1 MQGRRGMDRDSPM
14 QSMHMLP
21 SRVFNI
27 RGYPHLLWYAPST
40 MVLVLLSSK
49 YRAPRYFDVAHTEDH
64 KVPYILVAS
73 LTEYHGKWTS
83 SVVTIACAM
92 PMTRPTTPIVIIIT
106 IRVIIHMLIDG
117 TACSIFANEE
127 NNNNR

>member
-1 MQGRRGMDRDSPM
+1 MQGRRGMNSESPM

-64 KVPYILVAS
+64 KVPYTLVVS
-73 LTEYHGKWTS
+73 LTEYHGKWTRS
-83 SVVTIACAM
+83 TPWCPVEYHVWCGLGPRCGTRAHASKAGRDPFHASVRIAV
-92 PMTRPTTPIVIIIT
+92 R
-106 IRVIIHMLIDG
+106 
-117 TACSIFANEE
+117 
-127 NNNNR
+127 

>member
-1 MQGRRGMDRDSPM
+1 
-14 QSMHMLP
+14 MLP

-40 MVLVLLSSK
+40 MVLMLISGK

-73 LTEYHGKWTS
+73 LTEYHGKWTRATPWCPVEYQPC
-83 SVVTIACAM
+83 VVW
-92 PMTRPTTPIVIIIT
+92 
-106 IRVIIHMLIDG
+106 DG
-117 TACSIFANEE
+117 SA
-127 NNNNR
+127 

>member
-1 MQGRRGMDRDSPM
+1 MQGRRGMNSESPM

-64 KVPYILVAS
+64 KVPYTLVVS
-73 LTEYHGKWTS
+73 LTEYHGKWTRATPWCPVEYHVWCGPRQLRSRLQAKPS
-83 SVVTIACAM
+83 SKRHTGSS
-92 PMTRPTTPIVIIIT
+92 TTLVLPET
-106 IRVIIHMLIDG
+106 PL
-117 TACSIFANEE
+117 
-127 NNNNR
+127 

>member
-1 MQGRRGMDRDSPM
+1 MQGRRGMNSESPM

-64 KVPYILVAS
+64 KVPYTLVVS
-73 LTEYHGKWTS
+73 LTEYHGKWTR
-83 SVVTIACAM
+83 A
-92 PMTRPTTPIVIIIT
+92 TPWCPVEYH
-106 IRVIIHMLIDG
+106 VWCG
-117 TACSIFANEE
+117 SIPILTWRAGDAA
-127 NNNNR
+127 

>member
-1 MQGRRGMDRDSPM
+1 MQGRRGMNSESPM

-21 SRVFNI
+21 SNVFNI

-64 KVPYILVAS
+64 KVPYTLVVS
-73 LTEYHGKWTS
+73 LTEYHGKWTR
-83 SVVTIACAM
+83 A
-92 PMTRPTTPIVIIIT
+92 TPWCPVEYHVWCGR
-106 IRVIIHMLIDG
+106 RVLG
-117 TACSIFANEE
+117 LAFVYQGKSPL
-127 NNNNR
+127 